1 MVVANKNQI
10 MAGKVLAKS
19 FPVIFGALL
28 NLPIVVVS
36 SYFEQFEVIN
46 YWWLAHW
53 PIAVAQSW
61 SALNTQYSEKAKM
74 AFIIAEVEYIFSTAG
89 ALVVIAV

>member
-19 FPVIFGALL
+19 FPVIFGAPL
-28 NLPIVVVS
+28 NLPIVVVL

-46 YWWLAHW
+46 YWWLAHSLR

-61 SALNTQYSEKAKM
+61 SALNRVKIGK
-74 AFIIAEVEYIFSTAG
+74 INIW
-89 ALVVIAV
+89 

>member
-19 FPVIFGALL
+19 FPVIFGAPL
-28 NLPIVVVS
+28 NLPIVVVL

-46 YWWLAHW
+46 YWWLAHCGQLQW
-53 PIAVAQSW
+53 RKVDR
-61 SALNTQYSEKAKM
+61 
-74 AFIIAEVEYIFSTAG
+74 
-89 ALVVIAV
+89 LVYRPGSGLSFD

>member
-19 FPVIFGALL
+19 FPVILVHRL
-28 NLPIVVVS
+28 ICQS
-36 SYFEQFEVIN
+36 WWFEQFRAIRCDKLSVTGP
-46 YWWLAHW
+46 LR

-61 SALNTQYSEKAKM
+61 SALNTQYSSKAIM
-74 AFIIAEVEYIFSTAG
+74 AFITAEVEYIFSTAG
-89 ALVVIAV
+89 ALVVVTV